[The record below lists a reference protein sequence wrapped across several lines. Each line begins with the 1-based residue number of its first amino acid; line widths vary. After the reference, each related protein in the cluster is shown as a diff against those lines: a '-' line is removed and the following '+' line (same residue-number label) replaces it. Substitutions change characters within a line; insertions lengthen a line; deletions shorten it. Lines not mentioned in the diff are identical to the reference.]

1 MLSSNQMTPLDE
13 SLITLSMQDLSK
25 LESLPRELVWMIIEY
40 IPETVLDLR
49 LASRSLKL
57 SVDELAQTGQF
68 MQELII
74 RRRDWLN
81 PPELV
86 IEVETLE
93 CYSKL
98 FELRLKF
105 GELFSE
111 LSKRISREEVDS
123 EPSDYMKYT
132 LPLTK
137 NDDIPIILDYLR
149 ECMGRRIKTVRLLH
163 VKDRNMKKAVP
174 RLLEGIQFAN
184 YVVKLKSLSEEVGK
198 LLLQRIMTA
207 GVESLELSLDSSGI
221 TDPVQFLLDLSSH
234 VSCLGIGSRSFR
246 KTAPLQFDQVVIILE
261 MFSRKLDRLKLRESV
276 FFKPLNSE
284 SANTLRQRLP
294 YLDKNI
300 CFWAACEPN
309 KNNIRYRENDYIVQV
324 DERWL
329 RVIHKSRQ
337 FEGLDGYL

>member
-25 LESLPRELVWMIIEY
+25 LESLPRE
-40 IPETVLDLR
+40 

-81 PPELV
+81 PPEL
-86 IEVETLE
+86 
-93 CYSKL
+93 
-98 FELRLKF
+98 
-105 GELFSE
+105 
-111 LSKRISREEVDS
+111 
-123 EPSDYMKYT
+123 KYT

-246 KTAPLQFDQVVIILE
+246 KTAPLQFDQV
-261 MFSRKLDRLKLRESV
+261 
-276 FFKPLNSE
+276 PLNSE

-337 FEGLDGYL
+337 FEGLDGYLYKTNQYDSSCAVSAPSLKFC